1 MLSALVYIIFEVAQ
15 YVYYQKF
22 MLLPASGRM
31 EFRMENMENSKS
43 ENMETS
49 LYESVMSAEKTP
61 KKKRKPMTV
70 SIGTLIVCILLSAV
84 FVFMSTFVGLKIFY
98 EGEINRTFSMAKG
111 LDFSKLSELEKL
123 FEENYLYE
131 VDTEAQK
138 NAIAESYVYYSGDKY
153 ASYYSADEWAEEMAA
168 STGNS
173 HGIGVS
179 IVKKDNGEVEVVQVM
194 SGAPAEK
201 AGVMVGDIIDSV
213 EGVPASEIGFD
224 GLPGAIGG
232 EEGTAVKVGFIR
244 GGEKIELSIIR
255 GKYKAETIIAE
266 MITTREGEKIGYI
279 HITEFLSYQTTALDF
294 FDAVDGLV
302 KAGAEGLI
310 FDVRNNLGGD
320 LAAVVP
326 MLDYLLP
333 EGPIVH
339 LVDKDGVEFDS
350 YESGKSEIDL
360 PMVVLTNGNSA
371 SAAELFTS
379 SLMDYE
385 KATIIGTKTY
395 GKGCGQ
401 TGQMLSDGS
410 VVFITN
416 FLYNPPFSENYDGVG
431 IIPDIEA
438 ELPEEWQNKNLFL
451 LPAEE
456 DTQLHKAVEVL
467 ASAD

>member
-1 MLSALVYIIFEVAQ
+1 MCIIEE
-15 YVYYQKF
+15 F
-22 MLLPASGRM
+22 MPSLFSGRM
-31 EFRMENMENSKS
+31 ELRMENMENSESKR
-43 ENMETS
+43 EDAP
-49 LYESVMSAEKTP
+49 LYERVMPSETRP
-61 KKKRKPMTV
+61 KKTRRPLTV
-70 SIGTLIVCILLSAV
+70 SIGTLVVCILLSAV

-98 EGEINRTFSMAKG
+98 EGEINKAFSMAQA
-111 LDFSKLSELEKL
+111 LDFAKLSELEEL

-131 VDTEAQK
+131 LDTEAQK
-138 NAIAESYVYYSGDKY
+138 EAIAQSYVYYSGDKY
-153 ASYYSADEWAEEMAA
+153 ASYYSADAWADEIAT
-168 STGNS
+168 SSGNS
-173 HGIGVS
+173 RGIGVS
-179 IVKKDNGEVEVVQVM
+179 IVQKENGEVEVVQVM

-201 AGVMVGDIIDSV
+201 AGIKVGDIIDSV

-232 EEGTAVKVGFIR
+232 EEGTAVKVGIIR
-244 GGEKIELSIIR
+244 DGLKMELSVIR

-266 MITTREGEKIGYI
+266 MITTKDGETFGYI
-279 HITEFLSYQTTALDF
+279 HITEFLSYQTTTLDF
-294 FDAVDGLV
+294 FTAVEGLIS
-302 KAGAEGLI
+302 AGAEGLI

-320 LAAVVP
+320 LSAVVA

-339 LVDKDGVEFDS
+339 LVDKEGVEFDS
-350 YESGKSEIDL
+350 YQSGKSEIDL
-360 PMVVLTNGNSA
+360 PMVVLTNGNTA

-385 KATIIGTKTY
+385 KATVVGTKTF

-431 IIPDIEA
+431 ISPDVEV

-451 LPAEE
+451 LPEEE

-467 ASAD
+467 ASAE

>member
-1 MLSALVYIIFEVAQ
+1 MCIIRSLCRF
-15 YVYYQKF
+15 
-22 MLLPASGRM
+22 LNGRM

-43 ENMETS
+43 ENREAP
-49 LYESVMSAEKTP
+49 LYESVMPAEKP
-61 KKKRKPMTV
+61 SKKKRKPVTV
-70 SIGTLIVCILLSAV
+70 SIGTLVVCILLSAV

-98 EGEINRTFSMAKG
+98 EGEINRAFSMAKG

-131 VDTEAQK
+131 IDTEAQK

-168 STGNS
+168 SSGNS

-244 GGEKIELSIIR
+244 NGEKIELSIIR

-302 KAGAEGLI
+302 KAGVEGLI

-385 KATIIGTKTY
+385 KATVIGTKTY

-401 TGQMLSDGS
+401 TGEMLSDGS
-410 VVFITN
+410 VVFITS

-431 IIPDIEA
+431 ITPDIEVA
-438 ELPEEWQNKNLFL
+438 LPEEWQNKNLFL